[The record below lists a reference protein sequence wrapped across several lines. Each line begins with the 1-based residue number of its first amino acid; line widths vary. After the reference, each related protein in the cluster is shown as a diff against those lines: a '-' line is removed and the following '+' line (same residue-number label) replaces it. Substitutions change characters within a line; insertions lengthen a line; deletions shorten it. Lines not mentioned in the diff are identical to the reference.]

1 MHDVE
6 LVLVFLLV
14 AVVGL
19 SAASRAAGIPYPIVM
34 VMGGLLLGFVPIVD
48 VTLDPDLVLL
58 IFLPPLLYSG
68 AFFAN
73 LRDLRANLRV
83 ISLLAVGLVIATAC
97 VVAVVAHALIDGIP
111 WAAAFALGAIVAPT
125 DPLAASA
132 IARRLNAPRRL
143 INVIEGESLIND
155 GTALVIY
162 YVAIRAVGGD
172 FSLADAGLKF
182 VTTAAGGVAIGL
194 AAGWVIAEVRK
205 RIDDPPVEVT
215 ISLLSGYAA
224 YVPAERAGASGVL
237 AAVTA
242 GVYVGWRA
250 PEISTARMRLTGYAL
265 WEVLIFLLN
274 AVLFVLIGLQLPH
287 ILDGLS
293 GEPLGQ
299 LAGLALAIPLTVIAC
314 RLAWVHLVTLLIRAI
329 DRRASQR
336 SRRAPWRERMIAGWA
351 GMRGAVSLAAALA
364 LKSDFPA
371 RNELLFATFATIL
384 GTLVLQGLTLPA
396 VIRWARVRDDGA
408 EEREDL
414 IARRRATEAA
424 LERLEELGREAWTY
438 DDTVDRMRRL
448 YEYRTRRL
456 GARAGETDD
465 GDGIE
470 HRSRKYQLT
479 VREVLAA
486 QRRAI
491 VDLRNQGVISN
502 DVMHRIERELDLED
516 ERLEI

>member
-1 MHDVE
+1 
-6 LVLVFLLV
+6 
-14 AVVGL
+14 
-19 SAASRAAGIPYPIVM
+19 
-34 VMGGLLLGFVPIVD
+34 
-48 VTLDPDLVLL
+48 
-58 IFLPPLLYSG
+58 
-68 AFFAN
+68 
-73 LRDLRANLRV
+73 
-83 ISLLAVGLVIATAC
+83 
-97 VVAVVAHALIDGIP
+97 
-111 WAAAFALGAIVAPT
+111 
-125 DPLAASA
+125 
-132 IARRLNAPRRL
+132 
-143 INVIEGESLIND
+143 
-155 GTALVIY
+155 
-162 YVAIRAVGGD
+162 VGGG

-329 DRRASQR
+329 D
-336 SRRAPWRERMIAGWA
+336 WRERMIAGWA